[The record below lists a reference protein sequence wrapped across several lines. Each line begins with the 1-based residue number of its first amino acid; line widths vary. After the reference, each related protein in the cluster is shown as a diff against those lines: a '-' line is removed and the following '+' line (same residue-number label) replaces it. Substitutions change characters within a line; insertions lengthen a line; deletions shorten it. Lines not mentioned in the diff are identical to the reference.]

1 MKNKEEDHYKV
12 LVIDDSYI
20 NRVFIKKLINTFLP
34 NYHYIEADLGLLG
47 IEKAKQEKP
56 DVILLDIMMP
66 DLNGYEVCKKIKSEE
81 ELKEIPILF
90 ISALNDIEDKTKGFE
105 VGGVDYITKPA
116 HSKEIIARIKT
127 HSKLY
132 RIQKDLKEY
141 VNKVDR
147 DLKMAQKFQREML
160 PTKETFDGL
169 NIKWDFQPSFNVSGD
184 IFGIIEKKDETFV
197 YIVDVSGHGA
207 ASAMLSLIIKRE
219 IESVIVDKGNSDLR
233 EILFQLDDKEKSLFS
248 DGVYF
253 TAAIVKLEDDKITIC
268 NAGHISPIIY
278 KNGEIETF
286 KNNNFPL
293 GMGLIDKKEKIIL
306 DETSFNKNDI
316 FVMFTDGLVEAE
328 NKEGKQFGDQTI
340 RNILR
345 EGDFEDITDIIE
357 KIKKEFSDFLNE
369 EKPEDDITLLV
380 GKKVK

>member
-127 HSKLY
+127 FH
-132 RIQKDLKEY
+132 
-141 VNKVDR
+141 
-147 DLKMAQKFQREML
+147 
-160 PTKETFDGL
+160 
-169 NIKWDFQPSFNVSGD
+169 
-184 IFGIIEKKDETFV
+184 
-197 YIVDVSGHGA
+197 
-207 ASAMLSLIIKRE
+207 
-219 IESVIVDKGNSDLR
+219 
-233 EILFQLDDKEKSLFS
+233 
-248 DGVYF
+248 
-253 TAAIVKLEDDKITIC
+253 
-268 NAGHISPIIY
+268 
-278 KNGEIETF
+278 
-286 KNNNFPL
+286 
-293 GMGLIDKKEKIIL
+293 
-306 DETSFNKNDI
+306 
-316 FVMFTDGLVEAE
+316 
-328 NKEGKQFGDQTI
+328 
-340 RNILR
+340 
-345 EGDFEDITDIIE
+345 
-357 KIKKEFSDFLNE
+357 
-369 EKPEDDITLLV
+369 
-380 GKKVK
+380 